1 MRDRARQLR
10 QSLTISEQRLW
21 NWLRNRTF
29 SGFKFRRQ
37 APIGRFVADFY
48 CAELKLVIEVDGH
61 HHETIDMSEYDSQ
74 RTLYLRARG
83 VEVVRITN
91 ELIARDSL
99 TAEQVIQW
107 AIETRSAELRR
118 PCCPSPR
125 VQRGEGCSAPARG
138 SFPDPTN

>member
-48 CAELKLVIEVDGH
+48 CAGLKLVIEVDGH
-61 HHETIDMSEYDSQ
+61 HHETIDMSEYDSE

-91 ELIARDSL
+91 ELIARDSF
-99 TAEQVIQW
+99 TAEQVIHW
-107 AIETRSAELRR
+107 AIETRSAELRQH
-118 PCCPSPR
+118 CCP
-125 VQRGEGCSAPARG
+125 
-138 SFPDPTN
+138 